1 VVDRSLLE
9 TKADFFFMG
18 QSLRFLPG
26 LLGLAK
32 RRQLVVRVAFTFALG
47 YNLTAVGICLQGL
60 MSPLLAAVLMP
71 LSSAISLAIVAVGL
85 RGRNQGDGKVA
96 LAESNRYD
104 DGAGSTLPAIPH
116 EPRTD
121 RLRPRSV

>member
-1 VVDRSLLE
+1 ME

-26 LLGLAK
+26 LLSLAK
-32 RRQLVVRVAFTFALG
+32 RRQLVVRIAFAFTFALG

-71 LSSAISLAIVAVGL
+71 LSSALSLAIIAGGL
-85 RGRNQGDGKVA
+85 AGRNRVNAKVDIAFKHSYDGV
-96 LAESNRYD
+96 S
-104 DGAGSTLPAIPH
+104 GSCPLI
-116 EPRTD
+116 
-121 RLRPRSV
+121 